1 MPLLQ
6 KDGSLEGLAE
16 LRNQRASH
24 ILWGDGRI
32 SGSVDRV
39 DRVALGPRL
48 LEAVGDWV
56 TAEPAV
62 ALKLPRD
69 EELAPVNCAAPL
81 FAGVLTGAMLSEPRP
96 IVDFVPFGVDVDAL
110 EIRLAET

>member
-1 MPLLQ
+1 MLQPSFGLPLLQ

-16 LRNQRASH
+16 LLNQRASH

-56 TAEPAV
+56 GHSRAGSSPQ
-62 ALKLPRD
+62 
-69 EELAPVNCAAPL
+69 APS
-81 FAGVLTGAMLSEPRP
+81 G
-96 IVDFVPFGVDVDAL
+96 
-110 EIRLAET
+110 